1 MIAKH
6 GQSWSQQR
14 RVCRPAKPLRLG
26 DGFRYHTAASHDNA
40 SQFRRRMQQ
49 RIREIANAQPV

>member
-14 RVCRPAKPLRLG
+14 RVCRPAHPLRLG
-26 DGFRYHTAASHDNA
+26 DGFRYHPSSSHDNA
-40 SQFRRRMQQ
+40 TLFRKRMQQ
-49 RIREIANAQPV
+49 RAKEIGNA